1 MESTNIPVEIE
12 AKFKQATVKG
22 GVAVLQFEVATEEQA
37 MFTISVITKSDE
49 AFDKF
54 MDARERF
61 AKWIVEHAVVI
72 DEALTERKYNRM
84 LNEEVR

>member
-1 MESTNIPVEIE
+1 MEDY
-12 AKFKQATVKG
+12 KG
-22 GVAVLQFEVATEEQA
+22 MFAELADLATEEQA

-49 AFDKF
+49 AVDKF
-54 MDARERF
+54 TDARERL

-72 DEALTERKYNRM
+72 DEAITERKYNKM

>member
-1 MESTNIPVEIE
+1 MEDYKGMFAELVE
-12 AKFKQATVKG
+12 
-22 GVAVLQFEVATEEQA
+22 LATEEQA
-37 MFTISVITKSDE
+37 MFAVSLITKSDE

-54 MDARERF
+54 MDARERLS
-61 AKWIVEHAVVI
+61 KWIVEHAVVI

>member
-1 MESTNIPVEIE
+1 MEDY
-12 AKFKQATVKG
+12 KG
-22 GVAVLQFEVATEEQA
+22 TFAELADLATEEQS
-37 MFTISVITKSDE
+37 MFTISVIAKSDE

-54 MDARERF
+54 MDARERL